1 MWCGNVR
8 QWMDGSGVVR
18 CGVMGGEAQCSVG
31 ERDPLVVAPP
41 TIEIHGMRL
50 LVRLCHSRKYQQVEA
65 SLTINGDFGNKT
77 RWTTS
82 GSLLYSASVMST
94 IG

>member
-1 MWCGNVR
+1 VEMYGNDGWQWCGAV
-8 QWMDGSGVVR
+8 WCDGWGGAVQ
-18 CGVMGGEAQCSVG
+18 CGR
-31 ERDPLVVAPP
+31 ERDPLVVPPP